1 MLAPPDSVDAL
12 LAANAAFYAAF
23 NARDVAAIADLLAAG
38 TTATCIHPG
47 WRPLF
52 GRDTVLAAWRAVF
65 AGPPAPP
72 LVCEDPVGM
81 LVGRAGLVVCLE
93 RLGEAVLAASNLFVS
108 EHGLWR
114 LAHHQAGPTA
124 LRMKRMLPASRRLH

>member
-1 MLAPPDSVDAL
+1 V
-12 LAANAAFYAAF
+12 
-23 NARDVAAIADLLAAG
+23 AIADLLATR

-47 WRPLF
+47 WRPLV
-52 GRDTVLAAWRAVF
+52 GRDAVLEAWRAIF
-65 AGPPAPP
+65 AGPPGPP
-72 LVCEDPVGM
+72 LVCEDPVGV
-81 LVGRAGLVVCLE
+81 LTGEAGLVVCLE

-124 LRMKRMLPASRRLH
+124 MKAKRAPPASRRLH